1 VIGVTNDAPPPGTPH
16 GAGVGSG
23 TGLLGL
29 AERLRL
35 YGGTLETGRRVGGG
49 FRVRARMPLDAT
61 SRLEAPLEPA

>member
-1 VIGVTNDAPPPGTPH
+1 VGTNDAPPPGTLP
-16 GAGVGSG
+16 GAGGGSG

-61 SRLEAPLEPA
+61 PRREAPLETA